1 MKIND
6 LINRITPIY
15 NSYQKGK
22 NILLPTQLLILMWEI
37 GDLLDIYIKKNNVA
51 PHALYRGI
59 YGKSEGSTNIIQR
72 SYITREFLGRSYRIR
87 QIFKTKEDLQKT
99 LPNLSAIN
107 HFREAMPF
115 FDNPKYKLDQKPLK
129 ELLYII
135 NSTITTNKQKELYV
149 KCLRNKKIGVKNP
162 RTQQLIR
169 MNEDKTIFI
178 NFYNE
183 VYGVIKMK
191 NYQLAIKKIIP
202 PTKKILEV
210 LSLNCGAISTDGL
223 KMKKFELPNK
233 IDTRW
238 RNFSELILKLISKEN
253 PIERRRFRRI
263 IPPEK
268 MLSLSEMIYALTSP
282 NLYNNYKV

>member
-22 NILLPTQLLILMWEI
+22 SILSPTQLLILMWEI
-37 GDLLDIYIKKNNVA
+37 GDLLDIYIKKNNIA
-51 PHALYRGI
+51 PHTLYRVI

-72 SYITREFLGRSYRIR
+72 SYIAREFLSRSYRIS

-99 LPNLSAIN
+99 LPSLTAIN

-115 FDNPKYKLDQKPLK
+115 FDNPKYKLGQKPLK
-129 ELLYII
+129 ELLDII
-135 NSTITTNKQKELYV
+135 NSTINNKQKELYV
-149 KCLRNKKIGVKNP
+149 KCLRNKKIRVKNP
-162 RTQQLIR
+162 RTQKLIG

-191 NYQLAIKKIIP
+191 NYQLAIKKILP

-223 KMKKFELPNK
+223 KMKKFKLPNK

-282 NLYNNYKV
+282 ILYNNYKV